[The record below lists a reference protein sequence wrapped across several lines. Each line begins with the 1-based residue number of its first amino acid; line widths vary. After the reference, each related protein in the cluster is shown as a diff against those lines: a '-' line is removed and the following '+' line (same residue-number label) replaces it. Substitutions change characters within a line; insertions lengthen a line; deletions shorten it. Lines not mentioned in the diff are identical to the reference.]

1 MPKIGHLKVIGSWR
15 KLSGLN
21 PLAVE
26 AEETLAQAD
35 PESPAGFGQVVGAEH
50 RRLAK
55 PDQTRA
61 AAFGLSRLKEIERP
75 TRCTSRSLRSGPRP
89 LETDAA

>member
-35 PESPAGFGQVVGAEH
+35 LESPGGFGQVVQAESPEFAD
-50 RRLAK
+50 RVRLA
-55 PDQTRA
+55 A
-61 AAFGLSRLKEIERP
+61 LGGSRVKEIERP
-75 TRCTSRSLRSGPRP
+75 TRCTSRSLRSGPR
-89 LETDAA
+89 LRETDVA